1 MRVKYIK
8 LCILICLWYYCFA
21 HRGWF
26 FWSCNTIRKA
36 NSRLSVIPIHVLDT
50 SLTIVE
56 RSEEFE
62 LRSHSNFRSGS

>member
-1 MRVKYIK
+1 MRVQYIK

-36 NSRLSVIPIHVLDT
+36 NSRL
-50 SLTIVE
+50 
-56 RSEEFE
+56 
-62 LRSHSNFRSGS
+62 